1 MKKNFLSASLTKAA
15 FALATVLTLSLTFS
29 ACSDKNEPEP
39 ENPTGLN
46 NQAKID
52 DKVYNIKSA
61 ELRKLSSQEFSLS
74 LYLDN
79 GENMYI
85 HIYPKVNGKA
95 MSLNSTDGNWAI
107 QYNTFFIASTELNN
121 KGDRGTIKYSI
132 NPETGQCSVEITDGY
147 ISAGKNTSGDN
158 KEHSFILNYN
168 GKPKKFMPKPRNLY
182 VTIDEEEKPIVKAE
196 YREKGN
202 GNYTFYLNLSND
214 GKEKVQFDLNKDL
227 HMTGSA
233 IELNKKEEKHT
244 KGEYYWWI
252 KYYKSHNDCFIDT
265 FSDPGSAFP
274 VFTTGTFT
282 FKGSFK
288 LGVDIELKNGLV
300 KGTDGKEHSLV
311 FSYSGTMTKL

>member
-29 ACSDKNEPEP
+29 ACSDKNEPD
-39 ENPTGLN
+39 NPTGLN

-52 DKVYNIKSA
+52 GKVYNIKSA
-61 ELRKLSSQEFSLS
+61 EIKKLKSQEFSLS

-79 GENMYI
+79 GEYM
-85 HIYPKVNGKA
+85 HITMNPKKNGEA
-95 MSLNSTDGNWAI
+95 MSLNSTDGDWAI
-107 QYNTFFIASTELNN
+107 QYTTFFIASTAMNY
-121 KGDRGTIKYSI
+121 KGDRGTIKYSF

-168 GKPKKFMPKPRNLY
+168 GKPKKFMPEPRNVY
-182 VTIDEEEKPIVKAE
+182 VTFDEEEKPIIKAE
-196 YREKGN
+196 YKDEGK

-214 GKEKVQFDLNKDL
+214 GTEKVLLNLNKDL
-227 HMTGSA
+227 HMTESA
-233 IELNKKEEKHT
+233 IELNKREEKHS
-244 KGEYYWWI
+244 KGEYYWSI
-252 KYYKSHNDCFIDT
+252 NYYNPYGNCLINT
-265 FSDPGSAFP
+265 YSDLNSDIP

-288 LGVDIELKNGLV
+288 LGVDFNLKNGLV

-311 FSYSGTMTKL
+311 FSYTGTMTQL